1 MTRFRLL
8 GTVGIAVV
16 AAMTLGGPA
25 MFVWVTP
32 GSSYPFAS
40 TLVFGFVAVAV
51 VAGVILGIDDGP
63 TETPYW

>member
-8 GTVGIAVV
+8 GTVGIGVV
-16 AAMTLGGPA
+16 AAMALGGPA
-25 MFVWVTP
+25 MFAWVTP

-51 VAGVILGIDDGP
+51 AVAVILGIDDGP
-63 TETPYW
+63 TGTPYW